1 MKNLYKILVFNFFV
15 VIFSSSQL
23 SAEITLKPLYE
34 KTGRDLAERMIEVMP
49 SLNALSIGNENAKN
63 IIVEFLDYN
72 CGYCKK
78 IHPELMEVVK
88 NEDVKLYFYQFPIL
102 SESSKLYSRTV
113 LAVMVQDHD
122 KGLKAHDLMMSHQGS
137 LNAEKV
143 QTILEDLNIDFDQF
157 AKDMESVDLDEML
170 AISYYLAKSIQSR
183 GTPAMVINDE
193 IIFGYVPKS
202 RIKGLLRKN

>member
-122 KGLKAHDLMMSHQGS
+122 KGLKAHDLMMSHKGS

-157 AKDMESVDLDEML
+157 AKDMESVDLEEML
-170 AISYYLAKSIQSR
+170 AISYYLEKSIQSR

-202 RIKGLLRKN
+202 RIKGLLR

>member
-34 KTGRDLAERMIEVMP
+34 KTGRDLAERMIEVVP

-122 KGLKAHDLMMSHQGS
+122 KGLKAHDLMMSHKGS

-202 RIKGLLRKN
+202 RIKGLLR

>member
-1 MKNLYKILVFNFFV
+1 MKILHKILLLNFFV

-23 SAEITLKPLYE
+23 FAEITLKPLYE

-49 SLNALSIGNENAKN
+49 SLNALSIGDENAEN
-63 IIVEFLDYN
+63 IIIEFLDYN
-72 CGYCKK
+72 CSYCKK

-113 LAVMVQDHD
+113 LAVMLQDHD
-122 KGLKAHDLMMSHQGS
+122 KGLKTHDAMMSHKGS
-137 LNAEKV
+137 LNAKKV

-202 RIKGLLRKN
+202 RITGLLK

>member
-122 KGLKAHDLMMSHQGS
+122 KGLKAHDLMMSHKGS

-157 AKDMESVDLDEML
+157 AKDMESVDLEEML

-202 RIKGLLRKN
+202 RIKGLLR

>member
-1 MKNLYKILVFNFFV
+1 MKNLYKILVFNFFF

-122 KGLKAHDLMMSHQGS
+122 KGLKAHDLMMSHKGS
-137 LNAEKV
+137 SNAEKV

-202 RIKGLLRKN
+202 RIKGLLR

>member
-34 KTGRDLAERMIEVMP
+34 KTGRDLAERLIEVMP
-49 SLNALSIGNENAKN
+49 SLNALSIGNEDAKN
-63 IIVEFLDYN
+63 VIVEFLDYN
-72 CGYCKK
+72 CGFCKK

-122 KGLKAHDLMMSHQGS
+122 KGLKAHDLMMSHKGS

-202 RIKGLLRKN
+202 RIKGLLR

>member
-63 IIVEFLDYN
+63 VIVEFLDYN
-72 CGYCKK
+72 CGFCKK
-78 IHPELMEVVK
+78 IHPELMEIVK

-122 KGLKAHDLMMSHQGS
+122 KGLKAHDLMMSHKGS

-202 RIKGLLRKN
+202 RIKGLLR

>member
-34 KTGRDLAERMIEVMP
+34 KTGRDLAKRMIEVMP

-122 KGLKAHDLMMSHQGS
+122 KGLKAHDLMMSHKGS

-202 RIKGLLRKN
+202 RIKGLLR

>member
-122 KGLKAHDLMMSHQGS
+122 KGLKAHDLMMSHKGS

-202 RIKGLLRKN
+202 RIKGLLR

>member
-113 LAVMVQDHD
+113 LAVMVQDQD
-122 KGLKAHDLMMSHQGS
+122 KGLKAHDLMMSHKGT

-202 RIKGLLRKN
+202 RIKGLLSK

>member
-34 KTGRDLAERMIEVMP
+34 KKGRDLAQRMIEVMP
-49 SLNALSIGNENAKN
+49 SLNALSIGNENSKN
-63 IIVEFLDYN
+63 IIIEFLDYN

-113 LAVMVQDHD
+113 LAVMLQNQD
-122 KGLKAHDLMMSHQGS
+122 KGLKAHDLMMSHKGS
-137 LNAEKV
+137 LNATKV
-143 QTILEDLNIDFDQF
+143 QNILEDLSIDFDQF
-157 AKDMESVDLDEML
+157 AKDMESVDLEEML

-193 IIFGYVPKS
+193 IIFGYIPKS
-202 RIKGLLRKN
+202 RIKGLLR

>member
-49 SLNALSIGNENAKN
+49 SLNALSIGNEDAKN
-63 IIVEFLDYN
+63 VIVEFLDYN
-72 CGYCKK
+72 CGFCKK

-122 KGLKAHDLMMSHQGS
+122 KGLKAHDLMMSHKGS

-202 RIKGLLRKN
+202 RIKGLLR

>member
-202 RIKGLLRKN
+202 RIKGI

>member
-34 KTGRDLAERMIEVMP
+34 KKGRDLALRMIEVMP
-49 SLNALSIGNENAKN
+49 SLNALSIGNENSKN
-63 IIVEFLDYN
+63 IIIEFLDYN

-122 KGLKAHDLMMSHQGS
+122 KGLKAHDLMMSHKGS

-202 RIKGLLRKN
+202 RIKGLLR

>member
-88 NEDVKLYFYQFPIL
+88 NEDIKLYFYQFPIL

-202 RIKGLLRKN
+202 RIKGLLR

>member
-1 MKNLYKILVFNFFV
+1 MKNLSKILVFNFFV
-15 VIFSSSQL
+15 VILSSSQL

-183 GTPAMVINDE
+183 GTPTMVINDE

-202 RIKGLLRKN
+202 RIKGLLR

>member
-202 RIKGLLRKN
+202 RIKGLLR

>member
-49 SLNALSIGNENAKN
+49 SLNALSIGNEDAKN
-63 IIVEFLDYN
+63 VIVEFLDYN
-72 CGYCKK
+72 CGFCKK

-113 LAVMVQDHD
+113 LAVMVQDQD
-122 KGLKAHDLMMSHQGS
+122 KGLNAHDLMMSHKGS
-137 LNAEKV
+137 LNAENV
-143 QTILEDLNIDFDQF
+143 QTILESLNIDFDEF

-202 RIKGLLRKN
+202 RIKGLLR

>member
-122 KGLKAHDLMMSHQGS
+122 KGLKAHDLMMSHKGS

-202 RIKGLLRKN
+202 RIKGLLSK

>member
-63 IIVEFLDYN
+63 VIVEFLDYN
-72 CGYCKK
+72 CGFCKK
-78 IHPELMEVVK
+78 IHPELMEIVK

-113 LAVMVQDHD
+113 LAVMVQDQD
-122 KGLKAHDLMMSHQGS
+122 KGLKAHDLMMSHKGT

-202 RIKGLLRKN
+202 RIKGLLR

>member
-202 RIKGLLRKN
+202 RITGLLK